1 MDNKL
6 CHFEIASKD
15 VEKAMKFYSTVFNW
29 KINWDEKMNYGMID
43 TGAYPG
49 GGLDKAK
56 EDQEPGVNLYI
67 LVESIEETLK
77 NIENNGGKVVV
88 AKTEIPTIGWFAHFA
103 DPDGSVLGIYEHLEK
118 DKG

>member
-56 EDQEPGVNLYI
+56 EDQPPGINLYI

-77 NIENNGGKVVV
+77 NIVNNGGKVIVE
-88 AKTEIPTIGWFAHFA
+88 KSEITTIGWFAHFA
-103 DPDGSVLGIYEHLEK
+103 DPDGNVLGIYEHLEK